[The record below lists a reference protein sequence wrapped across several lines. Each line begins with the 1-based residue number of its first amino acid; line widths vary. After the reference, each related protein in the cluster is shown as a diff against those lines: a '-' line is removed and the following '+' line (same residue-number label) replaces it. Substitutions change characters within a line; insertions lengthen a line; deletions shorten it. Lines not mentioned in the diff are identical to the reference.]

1 MLLAQIERLHVTPLL
16 EVPEVQLV
24 TVLPVQEQFWLHPAL
39 DHLRRAPLA
48 ADQRVVAEMP
58 PEVVVQILIAAV
70 DLPATADVEGVVI
83 EHEDAAGTAAV
94 GGAEG
99 ADIDAVGSAVDG
111 VPLGVAGL

>member
-1 MLLAQIERLHVTPLL
+1 MLLAQIECLHVTPLL

-58 PEVVVQILIAAV
+58 PEVVVQILIGAV
-70 DLPATADVEGVVI
+70 DQAGTAEVEGVVV
-83 EHEDAAGTAAV
+83 ELDDAAGTAAGR
-94 GGAEG
+94 GGEG
-99 ADIDAVGSAVDG
+99 A
-111 VPLGVAGL
+111 